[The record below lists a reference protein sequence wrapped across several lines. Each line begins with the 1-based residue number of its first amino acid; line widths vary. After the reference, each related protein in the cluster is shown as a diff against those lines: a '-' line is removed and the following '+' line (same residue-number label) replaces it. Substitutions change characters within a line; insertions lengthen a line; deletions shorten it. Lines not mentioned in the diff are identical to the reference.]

1 MGNLLDYETHLEFLD
16 NLEKEKEKPKM
27 NLSYRAFKTSIND
40 SQ

>member
-16 NLEKEKEKPKM
+16 NLEKEKPKM